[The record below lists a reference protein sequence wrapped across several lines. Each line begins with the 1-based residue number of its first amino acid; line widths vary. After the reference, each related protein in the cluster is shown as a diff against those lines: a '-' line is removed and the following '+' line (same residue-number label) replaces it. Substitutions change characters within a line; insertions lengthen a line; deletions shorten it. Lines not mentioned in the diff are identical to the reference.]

1 MIIPELKKLKLQE
14 ELVSI
19 KRDCSDDNLT
29 GFVEFVTDEVLA
41 LRLYTEDGLFDGF
54 TVFEISQ
61 ITEVIWGDR
70 EHKAMALLTQKY
82 GEKRRLTVTGQSLI
96 EIAVELS
103 NIKSSIYLYQD
114 YNEDNLDLCKILSSD
129 EEWLKLET
137 FGTIDTLSK
146 STKLI
151 HTSSVCR
158 VTIDSPYQDK
168 IIELHQSKLSK

>member
-19 KRDCSDDNLT
+19 KRDSSEDDLI
-29 GFVEFVTDEVLA
+29 GVVEFVTDEVLA

-54 TVFEISQ
+54 TIFEISQ

-70 EHKAMALLTQKY
+70 EHKSIARLTQKY
-82 GEKRRLTVTGQSLI
+82 GEKRRLTVTAETLV

-103 NIKSSIYLYQD
+103 GIKSSIYLYHD
-114 YNEDNLDLCKILSSD
+114 FNEDNLDLCKIISSD
-129 EEWLKLET
+129 EEWLKLDV
-137 FGTIDTLSK
+137 FGTSDTLSK

-151 HTSSVCR
+151 QASSVLR
-158 VTIDSPYQDK
+158 VTVDSPYQDK
-168 IIELHQSKLSK
+168 LVELHQSKL